1 MNNYKKYKSQT
12 KTNPLLTKLNHDAG
26 YPQSMLSERPHST
39 ETKNYLEMN
48 KKNLKNFF
56 SDRLPAKDVGIFKES
71 FTIDPSKM
79 FEIRKKQYELK
90 SATQ

>member
-1 MNNYKKYKSQT
+1 
-12 KTNPLLTKLNHDAG
+12 
-26 YPQSMLSERPHST
+26 
-39 ETKNYLEMN
+39 MN

-56 SDRLPAKDVGIFKES
+56 SDRLPAKNVGIFKES

-90 SATQ
+90 SATQQKL